1 MRLSGLLLSVGIL
14 MGLGACAGV
23 PAHHPVPEAEASKAV
38 VEGFPANI
46 RFWADESPAFAG
58 TIVGERLDEYRAA
71 NADYFKAHGSYP
83 PLNYLAIS
91 GGAND
96 GAFGAG
102 FLSGWYTSGT
112 RPDFEMVTGIST
124 GALIAPYV
132 FVGAQDED
140 RLRNLYTNT
149 STTGIFQSSLFSVLE
164 GLSGGLAV
172 TDNAPLVKMIDANV
186 TPELVTAIAAEQKK
200 GKRLF
205 IGTTNLE
212 AQRGVIWDIG
222 AIASS
227 GNPKALDLIREIILA
242 SVSVPGVFAPVFIH
256 VQVGDRHYD
265 EIHADGGLV
274 SQVFI
279 YPLKLKRSVI
289 DEFDRY
295 HLERR
300 LYVLRNGKIVPE
312 YDPQKLSLFGLTS
325 RSLETF
331 TKYQGLGDL
340 YRLYIAS
347 KRDGMDFNLVYI
359 PDSFDAVSKQL
370 FDPAYMRKL
379 YDAGYTLGLQADSAW
394 KKQPPGVEYEP
405 ETTGDSDQQ
414 MDKPSHEK

>member
-1 MRLSGLLLSVGIL
+1 MRSAGRILLVAMSLALS
-14 MGLGACAGV
+14 ACAGV
-23 PAHHPVPEAEASKAV
+23 PEHHPVPGALASQAV
-38 VEGFPANI
+38 VTGFPRNI
-46 RFWADESPAFAG
+46 RFWADESPVFAG
-58 TIVGERLDEYRAA
+58 DIIRERLDEYRAA
-71 NADYFKAHGSYP
+71 NADYFKAHGAYP

-102 FLSGWYTSGT
+102 FLSGWSASGS
-112 RPDFEMVTGIST
+112 RPDFAMVTGVST
-124 GALIAPYV
+124 GALTAPFV
-132 FVGAQDED
+132 FIGPQYAD
-140 RLRNLYTNT
+140 RLRRLYTNT
-149 STTGIFQSSLFSVLE
+149 STTGIFESGMFKVLE

-172 TDNAPLVKMIDANV
+172 TDNTPLVKMIEANV
-186 TPELVTAIAAEQKK
+186 TPDVMAAIAAEHKK

-205 IGTTNLE
+205 IGTTNME

-227 GNPKALDLIREIILA
+227 GNPKALELIRKIILA
-242 SVSVPGVFAPVFIH
+242 SVSVPGVFEPVFID
-256 VQVGDRHYD
+256 VQVGGTHYD

-289 DEFDRY
+289 DIFNEY
-295 HLERR
+295 GLERH
-300 LYVLRNGKIVPE
+300 LYVLRNGKIVPQ
-312 YDPQKLSLFGLTS
+312 YTPQQLSLFGLTT

-347 KRDGMDFNLVYI
+347 QRDGMDFNLVYI
-359 PDSFDAVSKQL
+359 PDSFDAESKQL
-370 FDPAYMRKL
+370 FDPVYMGKL
-379 YDAGYTLGLQADSAW
+379 YDMGYSLGLHADTAW
-394 KKQPPGVEYEP
+394 QKKPPGVDYED
-405 ETTGDSDQQ
+405 ETPAQ
-414 MDKPSHEK
+414 P

>member
-1 MRLSGLLLSVGIL
+1 MRLSGLLIMSGVIL
-14 MGLGACAGV
+14 TGLGACAGV
-23 PAHHPVPEAEASKAV
+23 PAHHPVPEAEVSQAV

-58 TIVGERLDEYRAA
+58 AIVSERLAEYRAA

-124 GALIAPYV
+124 GALIAPFV
-132 FVGAQDED
+132 FIGTQYDGK
-140 RLRNLYTNT
+140 LRTLYTNT
-149 STTGIFQSSLFSVLE
+149 ATNGIFDSSLFSVLE
-164 GLSGGLAV
+164 GLTGGLAV
-172 TDNAPLVKMIDANV
+172 TDNAPLVKMIDENI
-186 TPELVTAIAAEQKK
+186 TPDVMAAIAAEHKK

-222 AIASS
+222 AIANS
-227 GNPKALDLIREIILA
+227 GNPKALDLIRKIILA
-242 SVSVPGVFAPVFIH
+242 SVSVPGVFAPVFIG
-256 VQVGDRHYD
+256 VDAGGKHYD

-289 DEFDRY
+289 DLLNRY
-295 HLERR
+295 GTERH
-300 LYVLRNGKIVPE
+300 LYVLRNGKIVPQ

-347 KRDGMDFNLVYI
+347 QRDGMDFNLVYI
-359 PDSFDAVSKQL
+359 PDSFDAESKQL
-370 FDPAYMRKL
+370 FDPAYMSRL
-379 YDAGYTLGLQADSAW
+379 YDVGYTLGLHADDAW
-394 KKQPPGVEYEP
+394 VKQPPGVEYEP
-405 ETTGDSDQQ
+405 ESEGE
-414 MDKPSHEK
+414 P